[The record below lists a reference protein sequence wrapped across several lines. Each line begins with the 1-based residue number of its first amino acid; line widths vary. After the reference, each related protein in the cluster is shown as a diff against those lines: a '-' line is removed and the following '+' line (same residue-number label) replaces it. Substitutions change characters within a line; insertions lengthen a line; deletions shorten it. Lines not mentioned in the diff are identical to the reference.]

1 MTNIT
6 KKLLLFGA
14 TALIGATVAFAD
26 NDVDISV
33 NGDFRGT
40 TLGAA
45 TAPGWSADTLPGTTR
60 IIQGNDWDEFAIEI
74 AAPAGN
80 AKTVYSDYFPVLGNI
95 LKLEVTLR
103 GTGTASVGFAAF
115 DAARQPLVKSGMSQ
129 TYQVSAVGGE
139 TKNYFTITDPQAKF
153 IRICLTANPGSQV
166 SFGDV
171 DAEYRQGAV
180 PAAAP
185 AVVPTAVAAP
195 AQPAAPAPATRVLA
209 PAAPVQPA
217 APVSLLPLIN
227 DRFYSLKSIGATEYQ
242 VTLPVGSEIDFK
254 LEENADNGQ
263 YWSLSTYDAYICR
276 VKMEHDRDGVWPFRY
291 DNAEIE
297 LKGLTPGTSRIVF
310 NYPGKTFIVH
320 VTVR

>member
-6 KKLLLFGA
+6 EKLLLFGA

-60 IIQGNDWDEFAIEI
+60 IIQGSDWDEFAIEI
-74 AAPAGN
+74 TAPAGN
-80 AKTVYSDYFPVLGNI
+80 AKTVCSDYFPVLGNI

-129 TYQVSAVGGE
+129 TCQVSAVGGE

-153 IRICLTANPGSQV
+153 IRLCLTANPGSQV

-185 AVVPTAVAAP
+185 AVVPTPAAAP
-195 AQPAAPAPATRVLA
+195 AARVLP
-209 PAAPVQPA
+209 PAVPVQPA
-217 APVSLLPLIN
+217 APVSLPPLID

-254 LEENADNGQ
+254 LEEDADNGQ
-263 YWSLSTYDAYICR
+263 YWSLSTYDAHICR
-276 VKMEHDRDGVWPFRY
+276 VKMEHDRDGIWPFRY

-310 NYPGKTFIVH
+310 NYPGKTFVVH